1 MRLSWFRKPVAQ
13 QAEPK
18 GRISS
23 NALALARQVPD
34 VRQFEPYQPPSGV
47 IPEGKRAE
55 ALALD
60 ATAYDYVNQA
70 YVANY
75 FPGYQFLAQ
84 LAQLPEYRKFAEIPA
99 KDMTRKWIKLQV
111 RGDLDRDADKSA
123 KIATITAELERHKVR
138 ALFRRAAELDAQF
151 GRAQIFID
159 VKTPKGD
166 ADDKEL
172 ETPLFISP
180 AKIKKGALKGFRIV
194 EPVWTYPSAYN
205 AQDPLRADFYRPS
218 AWYVMGKTVHASR
231 LLSFISRPV
240 PDLLKA
246 AYNFG
251 GLSMSQMAQPYVANW
266 LRTRDSVSDLVHSFS
281 VSGIK
286 TDMST
291 VLQGT
296 DDAQFAARAQ
306 LFNAYRDNRGLML
319 IDKDR
324 EEFFQFNT
332 PLSGIDALQEQA
344 QEQMASVSNIPLVKL
359 LGITP
364 SGLNAS
370 SEGEIQVYYDYLASL
385 QEAIFRDP
393 LAKIIDIIQL
403 DNFGEIDPDIAFE
416 FESLYGMTDLEKAQ
430 VRKSDA
436 ERDAALVS
444 VGAVSPDE
452 VRQRVAADPES
463 GYNMLE
469 GEIEENDDD
478 ALQARKEL
486 LTVKSRINDQ

>member
-1 MRLSWFRKPVAQ
+1 MIGWFKRKAKEQTPAR
-13 QAEPK
+13 
-18 GRISS
+18 GRISP
-23 NALALARQVPD
+23 NALAAARAIPE
-34 VRQFEPYQPPSGV
+34 VRQFEPYMPPPGV
-47 IPEGKRAE
+47 IPEAKRSE

-84 LAQLPEYRKFAEIPA
+84 LAQLPEYRKFGEIPA
-99 KDMTRKWIKLQV
+99 KDMTRKWIKSQAQ
-111 RGDLDRDADKSA
+111 GDLKADADKTA
-123 KIATITAELERHKVR
+123 KIAKIEASLRKHNVR
-138 ALFRRAAELDAQF
+138 TLFRRAAELDAYF

-172 ETPLFISP
+172 ETPLFIAA
-180 AKIKKGALKGFRIV
+180 AKIKQGALKGFRIV

-281 VSGIK
+281 VSGVK

-319 IDKDR
+319 IDKDH
-324 EEFFQFNT
+324 EDFFQFNT
-332 PLSGIDALQEQA
+332 PLSGVDALQAQA
-344 QEQMASVSNIPLVKL
+344 QEQMSSVSNIPLVKL
-359 LGITP
+359 LGTQP
-364 SGLNAS
+364 AGLNAT
-370 SEGEIQVYYDYLASL
+370 SEGEIQVYYDYLASM
-385 QEAIFRDP
+385 QEAIFREP
-393 LAKIIDIIQL
+393 LTKIIDIIQL
-403 DNFGEIDPDIAFE
+403 DEFGEIDPDIVFE
-416 FESLYGMTDLEKAQ
+416 FESLYGMTDVEKAT

-436 ERDAALVS
+436 DRDAVLVS
-444 VGAVSPDE
+444 IGAVSPDE
-452 VRQRVAADPES
+452 VRQRVASDPES
-463 GYNMLE
+463 GYDMLE
-469 GEIEENDDD
+469 GEIEDDD
-478 ALQARKEL
+478 DPDLGARKEL